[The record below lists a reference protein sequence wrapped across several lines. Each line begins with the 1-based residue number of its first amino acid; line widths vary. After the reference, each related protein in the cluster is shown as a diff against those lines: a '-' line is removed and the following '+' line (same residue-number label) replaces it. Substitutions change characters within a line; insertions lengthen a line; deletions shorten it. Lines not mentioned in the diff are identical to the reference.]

1 MKRTG
6 IFFKNKLDTAPRVY
20 TMPFYS
26 LEYVCLLENFLEEI
40 KFLLEKIH
48 QIFSYGSQG
57 RVGKGKGVKKPCAD
71 LSAVYLTV
79 MEEQYGQ
86 GNEDGQE

>member
-1 MKRTG
+1 MGVRG
-6 IFFKNKLDTAPRVY
+6 
-20 TMPFYS
+20 
-26 LEYVCLLENFLEEI
+26 
-40 KFLLEKIH
+40 
-48 QIFSYGSQG
+48 G
-57 RVGKGKGVKKPCAD
+57 VGKGKGVKKPCAD